1 MDLYRSCEAMLLQ
14 AEYQEKQSPGSG
26 DTLHHNWLC
35 HPNGEACPD
44 GCDIRPDPKRVRVYN
59 TFSR

>member
-1 MDLYRSCEAMLLQ
+1 MDLYKSCEKMLLQ
-14 AEYQEKQSPGSG
+14 AEYQEIAVPGSG

-35 HPNGEACPD
+35 HPNGEVCPD